1 MQMTNIKRS
10 MESRGVGDPDKLPNY
25 YYRDDG
31 VKLWEAFESYARGI
45 LQLFYK
51 NDEDVKDDH
60 EVGQRGSQQ
69 RFPCILAQGSVCW

>member
-1 MQMTNIKRS
+1 MTNIKRS

-51 NDEDVKDDH
+51 KIWVLVETVYF
-60 EVGQRGSQQ
+60 ETARMVRYYFGSLEKSHTH
-69 RFPCILAQGSVCW
+69 FG